1 MPYTDRL
8 SEKLA
13 VVGKIAPQNLSA
25 GTATTDVIDLMNVRR
40 VLFIVSTGTLTASNT
55 TDFKIRG
62 CATSGGSYADIDT
75 TNAAITQLTQAGG
88 DSNKIVLLEV
98 RAEKIAA
105 LNLGYRYILGSL
117 TTAAAAGYV
126 SVVAL
131 AAVGRNKA
139 ESKANLAAVKQIVV
153 Y

>member
-1 MPYTDRL
+1 MPYTDKL

-13 VVGKIAPQNLSA
+13 VVGKIVPQNLAA
-25 GTATTDVIDLMNVRR
+25 GTATTDVIDLLNVRR
-40 VLFIVSTGTLTASNT
+40 VLFILSTGVLTSTNT
-55 TDFKIRG
+55 TDFKVRG
-62 CATSGGSYADIDT
+62 CATSGGSYADIPS
-75 TNAAITQLTQAGG
+75 AAITQLTQAGG
-88 DSNKIVLLEV
+88 DSSKIVLLEV
-98 RAEKIAA
+98 RAEKVAA

-131 AAVGRNKA
+131 AAVGRHKPEN
-139 ESKANLAAVKQIVV
+139 KANLAAVKEIVV